1 MFLVVVLVLGSAALV
16 MTIAN
21 GGSRGRG
28 REILVMI
35 NGRGPNCGHGPW
47 YAQGLKRWHRRGILA
62 LINGHGPGRGRNP
75 GGEVMVMVV
84 VVDGES
90 WP

>member
-1 MFLVVVLVLGSAALV
+1 MTMFLGVVLVLGSAALV

-35 NGRGPNCGHGPW
+35 NGRGPNCGHGHDM
-47 YAQGLKRWHRRGILA
+47 LKVLNVGI
-62 LINGHGPGRGRNP
+62 
-75 GGEVMVMVV
+75 
-84 VVDGES
+84 DGAS